1 MDAALWGIVV
11 GLVLLAAGRA
21 VWLQLRR
28 GKALQEQEP
37 DPVLSAVLP
46 EEVGGLEGYLLRFF
60 AEAELSWTPIGALG
74 GLASLIAFL
83 YLLAA
88 IVDLPD
94 GWFLFLLVFT
104 SSINLLPKT
113 SRQMF
118 AVCCWFCCCTSA
130 AA

>member
-46 EEVGGLEGYLLRFF
+46 
-60 AEAELSWTPIGALG
+60 
-74 GLASLIAFL
+74 
-83 YLLAA
+83 
-88 IVDLPD
+88 
-94 GWFLFLLVFT
+94 
-104 SSINLLPKT
+104 
-113 SRQMF
+113 
-118 AVCCWFCCCTSA
+118 
-130 AA
+130 